1 MNKKET
7 ALKTFLLNENY
18 LTSNEIKDVV
28 FKESTYEDSLY
39 DVGLKYEFLV
49 LTDEEADKKAE
60 EYILNT
66 LWAFNPH
73 FLQTHTGIDSE
84 IFKLLEDKCESA
96 NEAILRMIKDIDG
109 FVADAIVSD
118 GRGHFIN
125 SYDGEEHEVE
135 DFYIYKT

>member
-7 ALKTFLLNENY
+7 ALKKFLLNENY
-18 LTSNEIKDVV
+18 LTSNEIEDVV

-49 LTDEEADKKAE
+49 LTDLEADKKAE
-60 EYILNT
+60 EYILDT
-66 LWAFNPH
+66 LWAFNPI
-73 FLQTHTGIDSE
+73 FLQYHTGIDSE

-96 NEAILRMIKDIDG
+96 NEAILRMIKDEDAL
-109 FVADAIVSD
+109 VADAILCD
-118 GRGHFIN
+118 GRGHFMG

-135 DFYIYKT
+135 DFYIYKN